1 VTVVVGTH
9 SSPLAEALEYGL
21 AGVNDA
27 TGYTHEMPFGGCEE
41 SGLGREGWQEGLE
54 EYLESKSLMPHMP
67 QLQDLFAVIT

>member
-1 VTVVVGTH
+1 MRGEGQRVVT
-9 SSPLAEALEYGL
+9 PL
-21 AGVNDA
+21 VNGITCS

-41 SGLGREGWQEGLE
+41 SGLGREGGQEGLE